1 MTERGGLVRS
11 IAKAA
16 MCGELDRQRLATR
29 TGRFVWVLLIFS
41 MAAASS
47 KTFLAQA
54 KDPTEYEI
62 KAAFLLN
69 FAKFVE
75 WPSDAFAND
84 IAPINLCV
92 IRYDP
97 FGSALDDTIR
107 GKIINNRQ
115 LLARRISELPDL
127 KSCQMVF
134 VSDRED
140 KRLPEILGSAKG
152 SNALIV
158 GESEDFAERGGSVQF
173 YLENSRL
180 RFAVNV
186 DAVQRARLTVSSK
199 LLMLAKIV
207 HDPIHPKGE

>member
-1 MTERGGLVRS
+1 MAERGGLVHFIVKGSTRGENNRQTVAARREVFVLVLLVFS
-11 IAKAA
+11 IATP
-16 MCGELDRQRLATR
+16 G
-29 TGRFVWVLLIFS
+29 
-41 MAAASS
+41 S
-47 KTFLAQA
+47 KTLAQT

-75 WPSDAFAND
+75 WPAEAFAND
-84 IAPINLCV
+84 VAPISLCV
-92 IRYDP
+92 VRYDP

-107 GKIINNRQ
+107 GKLINNRQ
-115 LLARRISELPDL
+115 LLARRINELPEL
-127 KSCQMVF
+127 KACQMVF
-134 VSDRED
+134 VSEREE
-140 KRLPEILGSAKG
+140 KRLSEILTSVKG
-152 SNALIV
+152 SNALVV

-199 LLMLAKIV
+199 LLTLAKIV

>member
-1 MTERGGLVRS
+1 MAERGGLVHFIVKGSTRGENNRQTVAARREVFILVLLVFS
-11 IAKAA
+11 IATP
-16 MCGELDRQRLATR
+16 G
-29 TGRFVWVLLIFS
+29 
-41 MAAASS
+41 S
-47 KTFLAQA
+47 KTLAQT

-75 WPSDAFAND
+75 WPAEAFAND
-84 IAPINLCV
+84 VAPISLCV
-92 IRYDP
+92 VRYDP

-107 GKIINNRQ
+107 GKLINNRQ
-115 LLARRISELPDL
+115 LLARRINELPEL
-127 KSCQMVF
+127 KACQMVF
-134 VSDRED
+134 VSEREE
-140 KRLPEILGSAKG
+140 KRLPEILTSVKG
-152 SNALIV
+152 SNALVV

-199 LLMLAKIV
+199 LLTLAKIV

>member
-1 MTERGGLVRS
+1 MVQLIVKAS
-11 IAKAA
+11 IG
-16 MCGELDRQRLATR
+16 GELGRQTVAAR
-29 TGRFVWVLLIFS
+29 TGLFVLILLIYS
-41 MAAASS
+41 TGAGGS
-47 KTFLAQA
+47 KTLVAQT

-75 WPSDAFAND
+75 WPAEAFPND
-84 IAPINLCV
+84 IAPISLCV
-92 IRYDP
+92 VRYDP

-107 GKIINNRQ
+107 GKLINNRQ
-115 LLARRISELPDL
+115 LLARRINELPDL

-134 VSDRED
+134 VSDREE
-140 KRLPEILGSAKG
+140 KRLPEILSSVKG

-158 GESEDFAERGGSVQF
+158 GESENFAERGGSVQF
-173 YLENSRL
+173 YVENSRL

-207 HDPIHPKGE
+207 HDPIHPQGE

>member
-1 MTERGGLVRS
+1 MAERGGLVHFIVKGSMRGGTNRQTV
-11 IAKAA
+11 AA
-16 MCGELDRQRLATR
+16 R
-29 TGRFVWVLLIFS
+29 TEVFVLVLLIFS
-41 MAAASS
+41 IVTPGS
-47 KTFLAQA
+47 KTLAQT

-75 WPSDAFAND
+75 WPAEAFPSDV
-84 IAPINLCV
+84 APISLCV
-92 IRYDP
+92 VHYDP

-107 GKIINNRQ
+107 GKLINNRQ
-115 LLARRISELPDL
+115 LLARRINELPEL
-127 KSCQMVF
+127 KACQMVF
-134 VSDRED
+134 VSDREE
-140 KRLPEILGSAKG
+140 KRLPEILTSVKG

-199 LLMLAKIV
+199 LLTLAKIV

>member
-1 MTERGGLVRS
+1 MAERGGLVHFIVKGSTRGENNRQTVAARREVFVLVLLVFS
-11 IAKAA
+11 IATP
-16 MCGELDRQRLATR
+16 G
-29 TGRFVWVLLIFS
+29 
-41 MAAASS
+41 S
-47 KTFLAQA
+47 KTLAQT

-75 WPSDAFAND
+75 WPAEAFAND
-84 IAPINLCV
+84 VAPISLCV
-92 IRYDP
+92 VRYDP

-107 GKIINNRQ
+107 GKLINNRQ
-115 LLARRISELPDL
+115 LLARRINELPEL
-127 KSCQMVF
+127 KACQMVF
-134 VSDRED
+134 VSEREE
-140 KRLPEILGSAKG
+140 KRLPEILTSVKG
-152 SNALIV
+152 SNALVV

-199 LLMLAKIV
+199 LLTLAKIV